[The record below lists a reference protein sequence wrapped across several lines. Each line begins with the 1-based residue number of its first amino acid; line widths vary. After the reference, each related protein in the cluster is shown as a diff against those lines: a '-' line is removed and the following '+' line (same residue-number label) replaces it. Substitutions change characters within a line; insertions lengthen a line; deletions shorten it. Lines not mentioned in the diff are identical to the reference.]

1 MSTYNEQM
9 QRLFRQYQAEV
20 GITGPTTL
28 KDVGVWAIGKRL
40 WQPQPEAVLRQFSAD
55 MGKALREE
63 YYNDPQGRRVRTK
76 HPARLPSS
84 EEGEQIVMVWDDI
97 RVATREHMQLSFQ
110 QRRHGVVADC
120 HQLKIDVESFNDNR
134 NPGEPIQISFDFRA
148 DMEELEVVLT

>member
-63 YYNDPQGRRVRTK
+63 YYTDPQGRRVRTK